1 MIAKKC
7 FVPIDFLNN
16 NINLLDKKKSQTTY
30 KIEYV
35 SKYVEKWL
43 FVVTNVA
50 EIKNINFIDC
60 MCNAGIYTDGEKG
73 TAIKVLELFNE
84 FALKHTDKTFNL
96 ILNDISP
103 DRLRIINTIIYDY
116 VGIKA
121 SNIHVVT
128 SNKDVNEFLSD
139 DKYFNQFFN
148 CYPNRSANLVFVDPY
163 NFCTVKISVLEK
175 FLSKVY
181 CELIFNIFTS
191 DFVRNQDK
199 EKMKKFCKDERIS
212 CLSKTDMVHQITD
225 KLKVG
230 FIKYSFAYEFK
241 TVTNMELYQIMF
253 FTPNIRG
260 LEKLKEALWDT
271 FNGKEFHRN
280 QTQQSVEQMS
290 LFTKED
296 EKDWRIEAHSS
307 TAKEMLLDRFSTKGE
322 IDYIDFESFIIENTM
337 LNGNQILEYV
347 LKPLI
352 QDGKVTKMGYVKRS
366 SNYKSDKYIVG
377 VIKNED

>member
-1 MIAKKC
+1 
-7 FVPIDFLNN
+7 
-16 NINLLDKKKSQTTY
+16 
-30 KIEYV
+30 
-35 SKYVEKWL
+35 
-43 FVVTNVA
+43 
-50 EIKNINFIDC
+50 
-60 MCNAGIYTDGEKG
+60 
-73 TAIKVLELFNE
+73 
-84 FALKHTDKTFNL
+84 
-96 ILNDISP
+96 
-103 DRLRIINTIIYDY
+103 
-116 VGIKA
+116 
-121 SNIHVVT
+121 
-128 SNKDVNEFLSD
+128 
-139 DKYFNQFFN
+139 
-148 CYPNRSANLVFVDPY
+148 
-163 NFCTVKISVLEK
+163 
-175 FLSKVY
+175 
-181 CELIFNIFTS
+181 
-191 DFVRNQDK
+191 
-199 EKMKKFCKDERIS
+199 MKKFCKDERIS
-212 CLSKTDMVHQITD
+212 CLSKTDMVHLITD

-296 EKDWRIEAHSS
+296 EKDWRIEAQSS
-307 TAKEMLLDRFSTKGE
+307 TAKEMLLDHFSTKGE